1 MSATSRCFC
10 LLLTLGLFASP
21 VPATAQIL
29 GSGLPNKTLLDRY
42 DLELAWA
49 NQATINVDSDVVN
62 YLTADEDV
70 VVIQTRAGM
79 MTVFDGR
86 SGAKLWDAQLSAPNQ
101 YSYPVST
108 NSDKLFLVLG
118 STLYAR
124 DKFNGNQ
131 LWTLRLP
138 NTPSTSPT
146 VDDQRVYVGLMTGD
160 VYAFDLEELA
170 SLQER
175 GLLPT
180 WRRNAETWRVSTSGR
195 VIGPP
200 ISNGRFVAFTN
211 SQGVLYSFGADR
223 RTLNFAFES
232 RIPASAPLEW
242 GTGKEDGVNM
252 TYIYYASGGNNFYC
266 IRTTNGTAK
275 WTYVTGAAI
284 LEQPSVIGDDI
295 FLSPL
300 ESGTYNLN
308 PATGD
313 VRWWSPESHGFVA
326 ATPTRVYGTDA
337 AGNLAIL
344 ARADGGLV
352 GTIPMKDFSI
362 RVRNDRTDRIFVCTT
377 RGRVACIKEKLIEQP
392 LYHRHPDRR
401 PILPIFPGEQVI
413 GADPSETDS
422 APATDAVDP
431 NSENLEAPEEG
442 DPEAMDPESEVPESQ
457 DPESEP
463 AV

>member
-21 VPATAQIL
+21 VPAAAQIL
-29 GSGLPNKTLLDRY
+29 GSGLPNKTLLDRF

-49 NQATINVDSDVVN
+49 NQATINVDSDVVTH
-62 YLTADEDV
+62 LTADEEV
-70 VVIQTRAGM
+70 VVIQTRSGM
-79 MTVFDGR
+79 MTIFDGR
-86 SGAKLWDAQLSAPNQ
+86 SGAKLWDAQLSTANQ
-101 YSYPVST
+101 YSFPVST

-118 STLYAR
+118 STMYAR

-138 NTPSTSPT
+138 SSPSTSPT

-160 VYAFDLEELA
+160 VYAFDLDELA

-180 WRRNAETWRVSTSGR
+180 WRQNAQAWRVSTSAR
-195 VIGPP
+195 IVGPP

-211 SQGVLYSFGADR
+211 SEGVLYSFGAEHR
-223 RTLNFAFES
+223 SLNFAFES
-232 RIPASAPLEW
+232 RVAASAPLEW

-252 TYIYYASGGNNFYC
+252 TYIYYASGANNFYC

-275 WTYVTGAAI
+275 WTYVSGAPI
-284 LEQPSVIGDDI
+284 LTQPSVIDDDI
-295 FLSPL
+295 FLTPL

-308 PATGD
+308 PATGE

-326 ATPTRVYGTDA
+326 ATPTRVYGTDS

-344 ARADGGLV
+344 GRKDGGLI
-352 GTIPMKDFSI
+352 GMIPMKDFSI

-377 RGRVACIKEKLIEQP
+377 RGRVACIKEKTIEQP
-392 LYHRHPDRR
+392 IYHRHPNRR
-401 PILPIFPGEQVI
+401 PIVPILPGEQVI

-422 APATDAVDP
+422 ASGTDAEDP
-431 NSENLEAPEEG
+431 NAAEEG
-442 DPEAMDPESEVPESQ
+442 DPEAMDPAGE
-457 DPESEP
+457 DPDSEP